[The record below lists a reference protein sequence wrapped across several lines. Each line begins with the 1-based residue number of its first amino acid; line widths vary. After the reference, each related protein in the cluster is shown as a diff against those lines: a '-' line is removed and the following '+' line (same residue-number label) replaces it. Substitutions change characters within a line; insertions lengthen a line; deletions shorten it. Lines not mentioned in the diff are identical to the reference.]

1 MFKGTETT
9 RVSSAA
15 PEDQVYAK
23 IEEGL
28 RDLGSVKV
36 SKSGTITIDAA
47 PSLSSFH
54 SATVASGLVTKEGND
69 YVVKIDYDCSPTPV
83 NWIIS
88 VVLFCLTGIGV
99 LFFLITLLQKGT
111 VSTAVQNA
119 FNTLKSKV
127 K

>member
-9 RVSSAA
+9 RVTSSA

-36 SKSGTITIDAA
+36 SKSGTITIDPA
-47 PSLSSFH
+47 PGLSSFH
-54 SATVASGLVTKEGND
+54 SSTVASGLVTKEGND

-111 VSTAVQNA
+111 VATAVQNA
-119 FNTLKSKV
+119 FNTIKSKV